1 MAATELDG
9 LDGIS
14 AEIPAERWSEV
25 EHEAHEIDGFFLG
38 KPEDFS
44 EMNETNETKLSFMKW
59 FVMEL
64 ESPFKLFHVIWS
76 GFP

>member
-1 MAATELDG
+1 MATELDG

-38 KPEDFS
+38 KPEDF
-44 EMNETNETKLSFMKW
+44 EMNETNETKLSFMK
-59 FVMEL
+59 
-64 ESPFKLFHVIWS
+64 
-76 GFP
+76 